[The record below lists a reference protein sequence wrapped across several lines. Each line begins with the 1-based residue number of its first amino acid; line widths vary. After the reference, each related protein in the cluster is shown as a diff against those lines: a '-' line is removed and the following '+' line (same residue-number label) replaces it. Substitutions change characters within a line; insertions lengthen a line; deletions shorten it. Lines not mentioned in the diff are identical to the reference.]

1 MHTNGLPLRNT
12 RWASR
17 ALLAIMAA
25 GIGGFTVGAEAAKA
39 GAPGPARV
47 AAAALAPASAAG
59 HAKAPIRP
67 QAATQAAQ
75 RYFVI
80 KVLDDRT
87 GRGIP
92 LVELRTVHQ
101 LRFVTDSNGVVAFD
115 EPGLMNQRVFFFVES
130 HGYESPKDGFGMAG
144 VSLQVTPGGRAEIK
158 LRRVNLAE
166 RLYRI
171 TGAGIYRDSVL
182 VGEPVPI
189 AQPLLNG
196 QVLGQDSVMAMPYRG
211 RIYWFWG
218 DTNRPAHP
226 LGLFHT
232 SGATSRL
239 PGQGGL
245 SPAVGVD
252 LEYFVDAQ
260 GFSRAMCPS
269 EGPGPVWIDGLALV
283 DDAQGN
289 PRMVTHYSRMK
300 NLSEVL
306 EHGLAVYD
314 DQAEVFRKH
323 RRFELEQKWQCPRGH
338 SLVLKDSTGRW
349 LLFATPFP
357 TVRVRPRLEQVADP
371 AAYEAFT
378 CLASRARFEQAKTR
392 LHRDAAGKVQYR
404 WTAEAPPLAPADE
417 LALVRAGLL
426 ASDEARFLPKDVAT
440 GKPVVMHSG
449 SVAWNAYRQKWIL
462 IAVQAGGDT
471 SFLGEV
477 WFSEADHPTGPW
489 RWACKVVTHNKY
501 SFYNPAHHPFFDE
514 DGGRIIYFEGT
525 YTHTFSG
532 NSQATPRY
540 DYNQIMYRL
549 DLSDPRLPKP
559 LAGRAGPPHPHAR

>member
-1 MHTNGLPLRNT
+1 MRDENLPIGSIVWACLRGALVLGLGAGWLVG
-12 RWASR
+12 
-17 ALLAIMAA
+17 MAQ
-25 GIGGFTVGAEAAKA
+25 
-39 GAPGPARV
+39 
-47 AAAALAPASAAG
+47 AAAPAAAPS
-59 HAKAPIRP
+59 P
-67 QAATQAAQ
+67 TQAAQ
-75 RYFVI
+75 GASRYFAI
-80 KVLDDRT
+80 KVLDART

-92 LVELRTVHQ
+92 LVELRTVHH

-115 EPGLMNQRVFFFVES
+115 EPGLMNQRVFFYVES

-144 VSLQVTPGGRAEIK
+144 VSLQVTPGGKAEIK
-158 LRRVNLAE
+158 LRRINVAE

-189 AQPLLNG
+189 RQPLLNG
-196 QVLGQDSVMAMPYRG
+196 QVLGQDSVMAMPFRD

-252 LEYFVDAQ
+252 LEYFVDSH

-283 DDAQGN
+283 DGAQQT
-289 PRMVTHYSRMK
+289 PQMVAHYSRMK
-300 NLSEVL
+300 DLSETL

-314 DQAEVFRKH
+314 PQAEVFRKH
-323 RRFELEQKWQCPRGH
+323 RRFDLQQKWQCPRGH
-338 SLVLKDSTGRW
+338 SVLFEDSGGRW
-349 LLFATPFP
+349 LLFAAPFP
-357 TVRVRPRLEQVADP
+357 TVRVRARLAEVADQ

-378 CLASRARFEQAKTR
+378 CLAPHTRFQQSKTR
-392 LHRDAAGKVQYR
+392 LFRDATGKVQYR
-404 WTAEAPPLAPADE
+404 WTAEAPPLAPAEE

-426 ASDEARFLPKDVAT
+426 APADARFLPKDLAT
-440 GKPVVMHSG
+440 GRPVVMHAG

-477 WFSEADHPTGPW
+477 WFSEADDPTGPW
-489 RWACKVVTHNKY
+489 HWARKIVTHDKY
-501 SFYNPAHHPFFDE
+501 SFYNPVHHPFFDE

-532 NSQATPRY
+532 NSRPTPRY

-559 LAGRAGPPHPHAR
+559 LKAAAAHGKFP

>member
-1 MHTNGLPLRNT
+1 MHVKEPSQPGEFRMKLPRVLLRIV
-12 RWASR
+12 A
-17 ALLAIMAA
+17 MAGVVA
-25 GIGGFTVGAEAAKA
+25 ATGVARKVEAAD
-39 GAPGPARV
+39 PEDSSQAR
-47 AAAALAPASAAG
+47 P
-59 HAKAPIRP
+59 
-67 QAATQAAQ
+67 

-80 KVLDDRT
+80 KVTDDRT

-115 EPGLMNQRVFFFVES
+115 EPGLMDQRVFFFVES

-144 VSLQVTPGGRAEIK
+144 VGMQVKPGGRAEIK
-158 LRRVNLAE
+158 LRRINLAE

-182 VGEPVPI
+182 AGEPIPI
-189 AQPLLNG
+189 RQPLLNG
-196 QVLGQDSVMAMPYRG
+196 QVLGQDSVMAIPYRG

-239 PGQGGL
+239 PGEGGL
-245 SPAVGVD
+245 SPALGVD
-252 LEYFVDAQ
+252 LEYFVDSH

-283 DDAQGN
+283 EDAQGN

-300 NLSEVL
+300 NLGEML

-314 DQAEVFRKH
+314 DHAEVFRKH
-323 RRFELEQKWQCPRGH
+323 QRFDLQQRWQCPRGH
-338 SLVLKDSTGRW
+338 ALRWEDSTGRW
-349 LLFATPFP
+349 LLFAAPFP
-357 TVRVRPRLEQVADP
+357 TVRVRARLEEVANP

-378 CLASRARFEQAKTR
+378 CLAPQTRFEQAKTR

-404 WTAEAPPLAPADE
+404 WTRDAPPLAPAEE
-417 LALVRAGLL
+417 LGLVRAGLL
-426 ASDEARFLPKDVAT
+426 AEDEARFVPKDVIT

-489 RWACKVVTHNKY
+489 RWARKVVTHNKY

-532 NSQATPRY
+532 NPQATPRY

-559 LAGRAGPPHPHAR
+559 LQPAAAVKKQ